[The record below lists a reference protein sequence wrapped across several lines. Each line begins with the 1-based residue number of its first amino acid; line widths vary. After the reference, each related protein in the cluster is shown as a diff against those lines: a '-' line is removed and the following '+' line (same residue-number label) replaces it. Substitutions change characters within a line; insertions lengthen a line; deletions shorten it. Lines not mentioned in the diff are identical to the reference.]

1 MIMLGK
7 KTLLKFSA
15 SIYCKPC
22 KELDKVILATDL
34 GDIDYQEVD
43 VTDDLNLAKHWNIR
57 GVPTL
62 LLLDENEEE
71 LNRHT
76 GLLSPVGLQNFG
88 GYDPDALDDQEDEP
102 LDLKEPWKETW

>member
-1 MIMLGK
+1 MTLGT

-76 GLLSPVGLQNFG
+76 GLLSSVGLQNFV
-88 GYDPDALDDQEDEP
+88 GYDPDALDDQEEEH

>member
-1 MIMLGK
+1 MLGK

-22 KELDKVILATDL
+22 KELDKVILSTDL

-76 GLLSPVGLQNFG
+76 GLLSSVGLQNFV
-88 GYDPDALDDQEDEP
+88 GYDPEPLEDQEGGE
-102 LDLKEPWKETW
+102 LELKEPWKETW

>member
-1 MIMLGK
+1 MT

-71 LNRHT
+71 LKRHT
-76 GLLSPVGLQNFG
+76 GSLSAV
-88 GYDPDALDDQEDEP
+88 ALMQFLGEP
-102 LDLKEPWKETW
+102 PMTEPWKETW

>member
-1 MIMLGK
+1 MLNK

-15 SIYCKPC
+15 NIYCKPC

-34 GDIDYQEVD
+34 GDIDYQGVD

-71 LNRHT
+71 LKRHT
-76 GLLSPVGLQNFG
+76 GLLSSAGLQNFV
-88 GYDPDALDDQEDEP
+88 GYDPDALDDQEEEP
-102 LDLKEPWKETW
+102 ISLKEPWKETW

>member
-1 MIMLGK
+1 MTLGT

-71 LNRHT
+71 LKRHT
-76 GLLSPVGLQNFG
+76 GLLSSVALQNFV
-88 GYDPDALDDQEDEP
+88 GYDPDALDDQEEDH

>member
-1 MIMLGK
+1 MLNK

-15 SIYCKPC
+15 SIWCNPC
-22 KELDKVILATDL
+22 KELDKIILATDL
-34 GDIDYQEVD
+34 GDIDYNEVNVD
-43 VTDDLNLAKHWNIR
+43 EDPSLVKYWNVR

-71 LNRHT
+71 LKRHT
-76 GLLSPVGLQNFG
+76 GLLSPVGLQNFV
-88 GYDPDALDDQEDEP
+88 GYDPDALDDQEEEH

>member
-1 MIMLGK
+1 MLGK

-71 LNRHT
+71 LKRHT
-76 GLLSPVGLQNFG
+76 GLLSPIALQNFV
-88 GYDPDALDDQEDEP
+88 GYDPDALDDQEEDP
-102 LDLKEPWKETW
+102 LVVKEPWKETW